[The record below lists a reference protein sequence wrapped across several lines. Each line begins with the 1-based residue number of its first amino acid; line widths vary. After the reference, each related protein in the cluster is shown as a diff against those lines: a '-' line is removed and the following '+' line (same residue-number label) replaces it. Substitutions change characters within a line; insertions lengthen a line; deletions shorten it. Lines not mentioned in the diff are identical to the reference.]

1 MFLLLFDR
9 RDVNCLMHREGEK
22 TGAESIGKT
31 DDLNGKY
38 LNREVE
44 DSMKREGEAK

>member
-1 MFLLLFDR
+1 MFDASKGR
-9 RDVNCLMHREGEK
+9 KRK

-38 LNREVE
+38 LNRGVE
-44 DSMKREGEAK
+44 DSIKREGEAK